1 MTFVVGITGGIGSG
15 KTQVTD
21 LLASLGVTIVD
32 ADVVAREVV
41 MPGSEALSEIA
52 AHFGD
57 YMLDAE
63 GNLQRA
69 LLREIIFS
77 DSQAKSWLEGLLHP
91 LIRTSI
97 KQQLAAAEGAY
108 AVLVSPLLLETDQQ
122 ELVDELVVV
131 DAEPQQ
137 QLDRASQRDS
147 NAAAQIKAIMDKQ
160 LSRQERLNGA
170 DRVLDNS
177 QSLSHLRE
185 QVMQLHEQLIEL
197 AEHKHA

>member
-1 MTFVVGITGGIGSG
+1 MTFVVGVTGGIGSG

-41 MPGSEALSEIA
+41 MPGSVALSEIT

-57 YMLDAE
+57 NMLDAK

-77 DSQAKSWLEGLLHP
+77 DNQAKTWLEALLHP
-91 LIRTSI
+91 LIRSSI
-97 KQQLAAAEGAY
+97 KQQLAAASGAY

-137 QLDRASQRDS
+137 QMDRASQRDS

-160 LSRQERLNGA
+160 LPRQERLDGA

-177 QSLSHLRE
+177 QSLSHLHE
-185 QVMQLHEQLIEL
+185 QVMQLHEQLIKV

>member
-1 MTFVVGITGGIGSG
+1 MTLVVGITGGIGSG

-21 LLASLGVTIVD
+21 ILVGLGVIIVD

-41 MPGSEALSEIA
+41 LPGSVALTEIA

-57 YMLDAE
+57 DMLDAE
-63 GNLQRA
+63 GHLQRA

-77 DSQAKSWLEGLLHP
+77 DSQAKAWLEALLHP
-91 LIRTSI
+91 LIRSSI
-97 KQQLAAAEGAY
+97 KDQLAAASGAY

-147 NAAAQIKAIMDKQ
+147 NNTAQIKAIMDKQ
-160 LSRQERLNGA
+160 LPRQERLEKA

-185 QVMQLHEQLIEL
+185 QVMQLHEQLVKL

>member
-1 MTFVVGITGGIGSG
+1 MTFVVGVTGGIGSG

-41 MPGSEALSEIA
+41 MPGSVALSEIT

-57 YMLDAE
+57 NMLDAQ

-77 DSQAKSWLEGLLHP
+77 DNQAKTWLEALLHP
-91 LIRTSI
+91 LIRSSI
-97 KQQLAAAEGAY
+97 KQQLAAASGAY

-137 QLDRASQRDS
+137 QMDRASQRDS

-160 LSRQERLNGA
+160 LPRQERLDGA

-177 QSLSHLRE
+177 QSLSHLHE
-185 QVMQLHEQLIEL
+185 QVMQLHEQLIKV

>member
-41 MPGSEALSEIA
+41 MPGSAALSEIA

-177 QSLSHLRE
+177 QSLSYLRE